1 MTILC
6 VLLEEKNVP
15 GSSLFVCLMKALDI
29 IVFVCLIV
37 CILMC
42 VDESRSEE
50 KMCLN
55 LCTVCCLNLTVMMTN
70 ALLCWLLPVLT
81 MEHDHHVMNE

>member
-1 MTILC
+1 LC

-37 CILMC
+37 
-42 VDESRSEE
+42 
-50 KMCLN
+50 
-55 LCTVCCLNLTVMMTN
+55 
-70 ALLCWLLPVLT
+70 
-81 MEHDHHVMNE
+81 